1 MSSSNGLSM
10 DELTLKEIL
19 AEQIEESKATR
30 KYITKLEQSIA
41 YRDRVIKD
49 LLVHFEQKSS
59 NLKVEIPKPD
69 LSEVSATLDTKLT
82 NIQQAAE
89 RKPVSVTRQFRL
101 LLFPETNTEHYYKI
115 IFGRIL
121 PWLVI
126 VLISTYLFS
135 LGSDWLNNQQAIE
148 LQEIET
154 NISARAWSKLYDKAN
169 KRDKKKL
176 DEFWERASKKTIQT
190 PTRRN
195 KRNTTILPA
204 VPANVPYAET
214 NGQGYINGHSHAR
227 P

>member
-1 MSSSNGLSM
+1 MSSSNELSM

-19 AEQIEESKATR
+19 AEQIEEAKATR
-30 KYITKLEQSIA
+30 KYITKLERSIA
-41 YRDRVIKD
+41 DRDQVIKD
-49 LLVHFEQKSS
+49 ILVSFEQKTSD
-59 NLKVEIPKPD
+59 LKVEIPKPD
-69 LSEVSATLDTKLT
+69 LSEVTATLDVKLT
-82 NIQQAAE
+82 NIQQAVE
-89 RKPVSVTRQFRL
+89 RKPVPVIRQFRF

-135 LGSDWLNNQQAIE
+135 LGSDWLNNQQVIE

-176 DEFWERASKKTIQT
+176 DELWERARKKTIHT
-190 PTRRN
+190 PTNRD
-195 KRNTTILPA
+195 
-204 VPANVPYAET
+204 
-214 NGQGYINGHSHAR
+214 
-227 P
+227 

>member
-1 MSSSNGLSM
+1 M

-19 AEQIEESKATR
+19 AEQIEEAKATR
-30 KYITKLEQSIA
+30 KYITKLERSIA
-41 YRDRVIKD
+41 DRDQVIKD
-49 LLVHFEQKSS
+49 ILVSFEQKTSD
-59 NLKVEIPKPD
+59 LKVEIPKPD
-69 LSEVSATLDTKLT
+69 LSEVTATLDVKLT
-82 NIQQAAE
+82 NIQQAVE
-89 RKPVSVTRQFRL
+89 RKPVPVIRQFRF

-135 LGSDWLNNQQAIE
+135 LGSDWLNNQQVIE

-176 DEFWERASKKTIQT
+176 DELWERARKKTIHT
-190 PTRRN
+190 PTNRD
-195 KRNTTILPA
+195 
-204 VPANVPYAET
+204 
-214 NGQGYINGHSHAR
+214 
-227 P
+227 